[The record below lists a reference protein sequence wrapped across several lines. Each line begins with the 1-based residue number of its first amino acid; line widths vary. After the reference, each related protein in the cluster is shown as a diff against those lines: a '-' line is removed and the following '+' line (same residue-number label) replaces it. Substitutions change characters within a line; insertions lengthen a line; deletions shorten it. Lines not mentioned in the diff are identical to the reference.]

1 VGRFLVLVDGPWA
14 PQIVRELLDG
24 PRRFNELR
32 AALPGI
38 SAHTLTSRLRRFE
51 THGMATRTAHDEV
64 PPRVVYE
71 LTPLG
76 RQLRPVLEAMDA
88 WGTGLGQESSSTDG
102 LQRSS
107 R

>member
-38 SAHTLTSRLRRFE
+38 STHTLTSRLRRFE
-51 THGMATRTAHDEV
+51 THGMATRTAYAEV

-76 RQLRPVLEAMDA
+76 RQLRPVLEAMGA
-88 WGTGLGQESSSTDG
+88 WGTGLEPESPTADDPQPSP
-102 LQRSS
+102 R
-107 R
+107 